1 MIFVDLSNKVLGCFA
16 QRLLNNLS
24 PNLIVLLALGM
35 SCFISLSLK
44 AQDSLEVPEDSL
56 EAEAAYCETEDH
68 EFIFQDQGTFHP
80 AQMKDPIFIQ
90 LFNVDEK
97 KFWAP
102 PLLNT
107 QLKTSNFGLRWGKFH
122 HGVDLGLRTGAPVMS
137 VFDGIVKLS
146 TYGGGYGNYIIIRHE
161 NGLETLYAHLHRRKV
176 SVGQRVQAGDLIGW
190 GGSTGY
196 STGPHLHFEVRY
208 KGYTFNPLLLYDF
221 KKKYQI
227 RSDRFFLQ
235 PHHFRHYGNATEKK
249 HYVFYEVGQNETIEI
264 IAQRY
269 QISTEQI
276 IRLNRLSNPKL
287 QSGQIIRLN

>member
-1 MIFVDLSNKVLGCFA
+1 MIFVNPQCSFVCYFA
-16 QRLLNNLS
+16 QRLFSHIRLS
-24 PNLIVLLALGM
+24 LIAVPSLWVICL
-35 SCFISLSLK
+35 ISPTLK
-44 AQDSLEVPEDSL
+44 AQDSLEIEEDSI
-56 EAEAAYCETEDH
+56 EAKAAYCETEDH
-68 EFIFQDQGTFHP
+68 EFIFQDQGAFHP

-90 LFNVDEK
+90 LFHVDEK

-161 NGLETLYAHLHRRKV
+161 NGLETLYAHLHQRKV